1 MAITAKLYGSL
12 FLQAFNE
19 EHDLLDDTLK
29 VMLTTSGYT
38 PAQDTDD
45 YKNDVTNEV
54 SGTGYSAGGATLGSK
69 TLTYTALTNKT
80 VLDAADVQWPSSTI
94 TARTAV
100 IYNATGGG
108 ADASRGLIGY
118 QQSDAD
124 IISSGGNFDLVWH
137 ASGIMEITTA

>member
-12 FLQAFNE
+12 FVQAFNE

-29 VMLTTSGYT
+29 VMLCTSGYT
-38 PAQDTDD
+38 PDQDAHD
-45 YKNDVTNEV
+45 YKNDVTNEIT
-54 SGTGYSAGGATLGSK
+54 GTGYTAGGATLGSK
-69 TLTYTALTNKT
+69 SLTYTGATNKT
-80 VLDAADVQWPSSTI
+80 VLDAADVQWPSSSL

-100 IYNATGGG
+100 LYNATGGG

-124 IISSGGNFDLVWH
+124 IISSGGNFDIVWN